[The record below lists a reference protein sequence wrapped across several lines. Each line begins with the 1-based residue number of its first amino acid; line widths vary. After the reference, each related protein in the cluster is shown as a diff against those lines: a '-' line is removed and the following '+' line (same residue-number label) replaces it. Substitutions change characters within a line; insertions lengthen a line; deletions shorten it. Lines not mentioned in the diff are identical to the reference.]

1 MPDMSEKETSKL
13 VKKEESNRGHIVE
26 NKTIG
31 FEIQSKNINAAAVEK
46 VSQYLP
52 ELDDKTRAFGSS
64 NSQTTLSMMSLTM
77 LGGHSP
83 FRMLRQILAEVEK
96 RKAALSESQVSH
108 ARLIKKIN
116 KLEKQTDDL
125 VRAAQHRQA
134 CVDIVALENKINGSF
149 TDIATLIDAYN
160 NIKEKNG
167 IVDWDEQVFEDAEK
181 KHHVRRCF
189 EMMYR
194 NLLDGGRTQTSTI
207 EYMQQFGV
215 HPQIC
220 RKEVE
225 GYLAY
230 TDDRIQGGEILHAN
244 DLEEFLDEM
253 GEKYWEGADKTSERL
268 FGKKNFANKDFMYK
282 TVTK

>member
-1 MPDMSEKETSKL
+1 MSDMPDNKL
-13 VKKEESNRGHIVE
+13 VKKEETKIVKQE
-26 NKTIG
+26 TIG
-31 FEIQSKNINAAAVEK
+31 FAIQSNNINEKAVEK

-52 ELDDKTRAFGSS
+52 ELDTKTKAFGSQ
-64 NSQTTLSMMSLTM
+64 NSQTTITMMTLTM
-77 LGGHSP
+77 LGGQSP
-83 FRMLRQILAEVEK
+83 YRMLRQILAEVEK
-96 RKAALSESQVSH
+96 RKGALSESQVGH
-108 ARLIKKIN
+108 AKLVKEIKK
-116 KLEKQTDDL
+116 LEDQTDDP
-125 VRAAQHRQA
+125 VQAAKYRKA
-134 CVDIVALENKINGSF
+134 CVSITTLEQKINGSF
-149 TDIATLIDAYN
+149 SDIATLIDAYN
-160 NIKEKNG
+160 NIKETKG
-167 IVDWDEQVFEDAEK
+167 ISDEWDETSFEDAEK
-181 KHHVRRCF
+181 MHHVRRCF

-194 NLLDGGRTQTSTI
+194 NLLDGGRVATSTI

-220 RKEVE
+220 QKEVA
-225 GYLAY
+225 GYIAY

>member
-1 MPDMSEKETSKL
+1 MPDNKL
-13 VKKEESNRGHIVE
+13 VKKEETKIVKQE
-26 NKTIG
+26 TIG
-31 FEIQSKNINAAAVEK
+31 FSIQSNNINEAAVEK

-52 ELDDKTRAFGSS
+52 ELSEKTKGFGSQ
-64 NSQTTLSMMSLTM
+64 NSQTTISMMTLTM
-77 LGGHSP
+77 LGGQSP

-96 RKAALSESQVSH
+96 RKGALSESQVSH
-108 ARLIKKIN
+108 AKLVRDIE
-116 KLEKQTDDL
+116 KLEGQTDDP
-125 VRAAQHRQA
+125 VQAAKYRKA
-134 CVDIVALENKINGSF
+134 CVSITTLENKINGSF
-149 TDIATLIDAYN
+149 ADLATLIDAYN
-160 NIKEKNG
+160 NIKETQG
-167 IVDWDEQVFEDAEK
+167 INDEWDESSFEDAEK

-194 NLLDGGRTQTSTI
+194 NLLDQGRISTSTI

-220 RKEVE
+220 QKEVS
-225 GYLAY
+225 GYIAY
-230 TDDRIQGGEILHAN
+230 TEDRIRAGEVLHAN
-244 DLEEFLDEM
+244 DLEDFLDEM

>member
-1 MPDMSEKETSKL
+1 MPDNKLAKKEEAKL
-13 VKKEESNRGHIVE
+13 VKQE
-26 NKTIG
+26 TIG
-31 FEIQSKNINAAAVEK
+31 FAIQSNNINEAAVEK

-52 ELDDKTRAFGSS
+52 ELDQKTKAFGSQ
-64 NSQTTLSMMSLTM
+64 NTQTTITMMTLTM
-77 LGGHSP
+77 LGGQSS

-96 RKAALSESQVSH
+96 RKGALSESQVGH
-108 ARLIKKIN
+108 AKLVREIKK
-116 KLEKQTDDL
+116 LERLTAEDDDPVL
-125 VRAAQHRQA
+125 AAKYRKA
-134 CVDIVALENKINGSF
+134 CVSITTLEQKINGSF
-149 TDIATLIDAYN
+149 KDIATLIDAYN
-160 NIKEKNG
+160 NIKETRG
-167 IVDWDEQVFEDAEK
+167 ISDEWDEVAFEKEEK

-194 NLLDGGRTQTSTI
+194 NLLDQGRISTSTI

-220 RKEVE
+220 QKEVQ
-225 GYLAY
+225 GYLNY
-230 TDDRIQGGEILHAN
+230 TDDRINQGEVPHAN

-268 FGKKNFANKDFMYK
+268 FGKKDFANKDFMYK

>member
-13 VKKEESNRGHIVE
+13 VKTEENDRSNIVE

-31 FEIQSKNINAAAVEK
+31 FEIQSSNINSAAVEK
-46 VSQYLP
+46 VSKYLP
-52 ELDDKTRAFGSS
+52 ELDQKTRAFGSS

-77 LGGHSP
+77 LGGQSS
-83 FRMLRQILAEVEK
+83 FRMLRQIMAEVEK
-96 RKAALSESQVSH
+96 RKGALTESQVSH
-108 ARLIKKIN
+108 AKLIKNIKR
-116 KLEKQTDDL
+116 LEDKTDPVDT
-125 VRAAQHRQA
+125 AKYRQA
-134 CVDIVALENKINGSF
+134 CVDIVTLENKINGSF
-149 TDIATLIDAYN
+149 KDIATLIDAYN
-160 NIKEKNG
+160 NIKETKG
-167 IVDWDEQVFEDAEK
+167 IEDWDEEAFEDAEK
-181 KHHVRRCF
+181 RHHVRRCF